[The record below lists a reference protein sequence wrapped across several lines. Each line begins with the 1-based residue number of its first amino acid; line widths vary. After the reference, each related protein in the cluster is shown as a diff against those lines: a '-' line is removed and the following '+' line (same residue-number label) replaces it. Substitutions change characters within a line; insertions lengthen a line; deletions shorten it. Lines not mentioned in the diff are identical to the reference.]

1 MFSLFANFKDAQ
13 SLFYHKKGYPR
24 VVKVFMQNTHAVNS
38 WFTPNVTLCS
48 DQVRERCV
56 PLLKETQSL
65 LPPLEEMEKNITGF
79 YQALEKA
86 SHITSNTDSEGPVDF
101 KQKCQ
106 VTRSVA
112 PTQENFHS
120 RFSKPLTNGSALN
133 LAGVGDLHTELQEV
147 FDRDREEPP
156 DHPENNKQQ
165 QNAAA
170 PGHEPSAEKSGRPA
184 GLLAGQLKINSII
197 TPLPLL

>member
-1 MFSLFANFKDAQ
+1 MIATF
-13 SLFYHKKGYPR
+13 
-24 VVKVFMQNTHAVNS
+24 
-38 WFTPNVTLCS
+38 CS

-106 VTRSVA
+106 VTRSVPLSVA
-112 PTQENFHS
+112 PTQVNF
-120 RFSKPLTNGSALN
+120 PLD
-133 LAGVGDLHTELQEV
+133 LA
-147 FDRDREEPP
+147 
-156 DHPENNKQQ
+156 
-165 QNAAA
+165 
-170 PGHEPSAEKSGRPA
+170 
-184 GLLAGQLKINSII
+184 NS
-197 TPLPLL
+197 

>member
-13 SLFYHKKGYPR
+13 SLFYHKKVTPEI
-24 VVKVFMQNTHAVNS
+24 QNTHAVNC
-38 WFTPNVTLCS
+38 WFTPNATLCS
-48 DQVRERCV
+48 GQVRERCV

-106 VTRSVA
+106 VTRSAPVSVA
-112 PTQENFHS
+112 LTQENFHS
-120 RFSKPLTNGSALN
+120 R
-133 LAGVGDLHTELQEV
+133 LAN
-147 FDRDREEPP
+147 R
-156 DHPENNKQQ
+156 
-165 QNAAA
+165 
-170 PGHEPSAEKSGRPA
+170 
-184 GLLAGQLKINSII
+184 
-197 TPLPLL
+197 

>member
-1 MFSLFANFKDAQ
+1 M
-13 SLFYHKKGYPR
+13 
-24 VVKVFMQNTHAVNS
+24 
-38 WFTPNVTLCS
+38 
-48 DQVRERCV
+48 RERCV

-106 VTRSVA
+106 VTRPAPASVA
-112 PTQENFHS
+112 PTPGLFAV
-120 RFSKPLTNGSALN
+120 RLAKRLTSCSAPN
-133 LAGVGDLHTELQEV
+133 LAGAGDLHTELQEV

-156 DHPENNKQQ
+156 DHPENNQQQ

-170 PGHEPSAEKSGRPA
+170 PGHEPSAEKSGGPA
-184 GLLAGQLKINSII
+184 GLLAGQFELNSVQASQ
-197 TPLPLL
+197 PLLESQHPPACVSRP